1 MEVLESIKNL
11 SKDNGAIKSLRELL
25 TLTMFGSEELSRFY
39 NFRRNVQNGQ
49 KIGWIGQM
57 SDIGWAGAKCN
68 PEYRKPTISA
78 AEKTWDIGDWSAP
91 LKWCYEDFLNT
102 VAEYALKQG
111 TAIGDLTST
120 DIMDVV
126 IMPAL
131 EDAMSRM
138 YWRFIWFGD
147 KDTTSD
153 CLSAGVDVEL
163 FKPCDGLFKQLF
175 AIGAANPAQRVTI
188 AANQEDT
195 YSAQMAAIKQPGVAI
210 SIFDAL
216 IENAD
221 SRIASL
227 DGAGIMCTKS
237 MADALAKDLKR
248 EYKDILAWE
257 DVFRGVRMTEYNGV
271 TIYAIS
277 VWDRMIAK
285 YQNNGIKANLPH
297 RAVFGAPSQML
308 VGSPADSVVSS
319 LEVWFNQDER
329 VVKSYL
335 AGRLGC
341 LIGEDELFNLAY

>member
-131 EDAMSRM
+131 EDAMSKM

-153 CLSAGVDVEL
+153 CLSAGVDAEL

-248 EYKDILAWE
+248 EYKDILTWE
-257 DVFRGVRMTEYNGV
+257 DVFRGVRVTEYNGV
-271 TIYAIS
+271 MIYSIS

>member
-248 EYKDILAWE
+248 EYKDILTWE

-308 VGSPADSVVSS
+308 VGSPADSVVSN